1 MGSITILAPTGTL
14 GYGFDP
20 EALARAMAFKPALI
34 AVDAG
39 STDPGPYYLG
49 TGEPLAPRIA
59 VERELEQL
67 LAAALR
73 AKIPLL
79 VGSCG
84 GSGSNRHLEW
94 TAAIVRDLARRHGWR
109 FRMASIPA
117 EIPVERVTA
126 ALSAGKLTDFE
137 AGFLPTEAEIR
148 ESAPIVAQMGPEPF
162 MAALEAGAQVV
173 LAGRACDDSIFAAM
187 PILEGFDPGLA
198 THMGKILEC
207 GAFCAVPFAM
217 DVMLGTLDRAGF
229 TLEPGSLARRCTVAS
244 VAGHSLYEREDP
256 YVQRGPGGRVDM
268 RQTRFVQLDERRVR
282 VEGTRFVPERPYRV
296 KLEGARR
303 AGYRT
308 VSIAGIRCPTMIQ
321 RIDPILADVR
331 KRMETYFAGSEPF
344 TLLFHVY
351 GKDAVMGPLEARAH
365 PLPHELGLV
374 TEVLAPSQELA
385 HAICHVTT
393 GTLLHYSYEG
403 QKNNA
408 GNLAFLHSP
417 SEIDGGPAFVFSL
430 YHLMEVDDPAALFPV
445 HLEEL

>member
-1 MGSITILAPTGTL
+1 MDSITIVAPTGTL

-20 EALARAMAFKPALI
+20 DALGRAMTFKPALI
-34 AVDAG
+34 GVDAG

-67 LAAALR
+67 LRAVLA

-94 TAAIVRDLARRHGWR
+94 TAAIVRDLARKHAWR
-109 FRMASIPA
+109 FRMALIPA
-117 EIPVERVTA
+117 EIPVERVLN
-126 ALSAGKLTDFE
+126 ALRDGKLTDFE
-137 AGFLPTEAEIR
+137 AGFMPTEAEIR
-148 ESAPIVAQMGPEPF
+148 QSAPIVAQMGPEPF
-162 MAALEAGAQVV
+162 IAAMEAGAQVV
-173 LAGRACDDSIFAAM
+173 LAGRACDDAIFAAM
-187 PILEGFDPGLA
+187 PILRGFDPGLA

-217 DVMLGTLDRAGF
+217 DVILGTLDLDGF
-229 TLEPGSLARRCTVAS
+229 TLEPGSLGRRCTVAS

-256 YVQRGPGGRVDM
+256 YVQRGPGGYVDM
-268 RQTRFVQLDERRVR
+268 RMTRFVPLDDRRVR
-282 VEGTRFVPERPYRV
+282 VTGTRFVAERPYRV
-296 KLEGARR
+296 KLEAARR
-303 AGYRT
+303 SGYRT
-308 VSIAGIRCPTMIQ
+308 ASIAGIRCPTMIQ
-321 RIDPILADVR
+321 RIEPILADVR
-331 KRMETYFAGSEPF
+331 KRMETYFTGSEQF

-351 GKDAVMGPLEARAH
+351 GKDGVMGSLEARAH

-374 TEVLAPSQELA
+374 TEVIAPSQELA
-385 HAICHVTT
+385 HAVCHVTT

-417 SEIDGGPAFVFSL
+417 SEIDAGPAHVFSL
-430 YHLMEVDDPAALFPV
+430 YHLMEVDDPAALFPIQ
-445 HLEEL
+445 LEEV